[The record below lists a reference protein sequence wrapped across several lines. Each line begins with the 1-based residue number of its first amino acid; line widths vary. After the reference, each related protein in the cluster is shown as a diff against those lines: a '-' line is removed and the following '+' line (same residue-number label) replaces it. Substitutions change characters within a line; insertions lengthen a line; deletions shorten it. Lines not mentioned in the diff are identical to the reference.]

1 MLRAVAILLMLASTA
16 RAECPESDAACV
28 LQKEGAEALA
38 AKDYPKA
45 RAKFDASLAT
55 TPSAR
60 GYLGLATADEALN
73 DVAAAYENVVDAKRM
88 SDAELVDKPADADI
102 KARAERIKYLIGDL
116 RARVGLVYLRLPGNI
131 PAFRLVSVQRKSEGN
146 VPDPLRRPI
155 AVAPDQQ
162 ALIIVLDDGNKVE
175 MDVEVPAGRDATY
188 VVPAERFALRYG
200 PPPPPLPLPP
210 KPELLKTYSIGIE
223 ASLIDGKFQN
233 GGAGYGLFA
242 SGGYRLNP
250 RLMLTARVGYI
261 GHGTNDDFTV
271 TGDPSVTAFELPLFV
286 GGRYHFADHFYIF
299 AEVGYI
305 LFDREVGPPMAT
317 VTGTGEDQLFG
328 VAAASAGVGVHTGR
342 FELDVNALWG
352 DGGPED
358 DARAMLT
365 ARVRLSP

>member
-1 MLRAVAILLMLASTA
+1 MSLRAVAILLMLASTA

-162 ALIIVLDDGNKVE
+162 ALMRHRPRRRQQGRDGCRGARRPRRDLRRPRRAVRAPLRPAAAAAAAPAEAGAPQDVLDRHRGIADRRQ
-175 MDVEVPAGRDATY
+175 VP
-188 VVPAERFALRYG
+188 ERRRRLR
-200 PPPPPLPLPP
+200 PVRVRRLPLRTRAPD
-210 KPELLKTYSIGIE
+210 
-223 ASLIDGKFQN
+223 A
-233 GGAGYGLFA
+233 GA
-242 SGGYRLNP
+242 
-250 RLMLTARVGYI
+250 ARVGYI

-317 VTGTGEDQLFG
+317 VTGTGEETLFG

-342 FELDVNALWG
+342 FE
-352 DGGPED
+352 PRRQ
-358 DARAMLT
+358 RA
-365 ARVRLSP
+365 VG